1 MTEPTI
7 EDRVKLLEDRTFR
20 IAKAL
25 VRLAK
30 ILKSQQGEEVQD
42 EGGFKDDTPTEED
55 RRDVSD
61 QQDFWDEWD
70 LDIDE
75 D

>member
-30 ILKSQQGEEVQD
+30 ILKSQHSEEVQD
-42 EGGFKDDTPTEED
+42 EGGFKDDTPTDED
-55 RRDVSD
+55 QRDVSD
-61 QQDFWDEWD
+61 QQDFWEEFE
-70 LDIDE
+70 E
-75 D
+75 DTE